1 MDKSKEEIE
10 QICADIRRKMEL
22 ETALGQLRWGYI
34 GLAVV
39 GVLSI
44 AGSCFQQRMALVVAL
59 PFSLAADVAGKRS
72 SHPAREEA
80 EVVGIE

>member
-44 AGSCFQQRMALVVAL
+44 AALV
-59 PFSLAADVAGKRS
+59 FSNEWRWWWLCFFLSPLMSVVNGHRIRRGKK
-72 SHPAREEA
+72 PW
-80 EVVGIE
+80 

>member
-1 MDKSKEEIE
+1 MNKSKEEIE

-44 AGSCFQQRMALVVAL
+44 AALVFSNEWHRWWL
-59 PFSLAADVAGKRS
+59 CFFSLAADVGCKRS
-72 SHPAREEA
+72 SHPARKEA
-80 EVVGIE
+80 VVVGIE